1 MKYIYV
7 FFALMM
13 FGLASCGSNDS
24 KQPAELK
31 EHAVNPPDSMPRDNT
46 SVADSVNGNPNV
58 GMGGG
63 N

>member
-7 FFALMM
+7 FFAAIIL
-13 FGLASCGSNDS
+13 GLPSCGSNDS
-24 KQPAELK
+24 KQPAEQD
-31 EHAVNPPDSMPRDNT
+31 HPVNSPDSMPRDNT
-46 SVADSVNGNPNV
+46 SVADSVNGNANV